1 MLRCCLVI
9 ACLCCLLTLQ
19 YTPLRAQSSA
29 STCPADITTTA
40 PRPTAAGNFDANNC
54 YIVVPGDTL
63 RTIARRFC
71 VPVGRL
77 ATINNFSTIEVKFN
91 ANNTPLTLAIPGLAP
106 CDATA
111 IAQDQVDLLLPR
123 AGDAVG
129 RYLTVVFTSPPEW
142 GANNY
147 AWVVVESEGRELAR
161 VPAYPEMKHPDQILW
176 RANATIADAG
186 DARQAF
192 LEVRSNRGAEARIP
206 IQLGGPGQ
214 SITIDT
220 PAVNAEV
227 PATFFV
233 AGSASGATS
242 LQIMTLAKPAGKS
255 VAEPVTAKVD
265 PATGAWSAVIDTSA
279 TPGADIE
286 IVVTGN
292 GVVLER
298 FPVQLGG
305 AACQVTLA
313 AGAPYYLAPG
323 MTVPNM
329 RGHFSSIA
337 SLAAD
342 AELLI
347 GATRWYRVPLADPQD
362 IVWVRDAD
370 LSGPALDCEGLPTR

>member
-1 MLRCCLVI
+1 MPRCCFVI
-9 ACLCCLLTLQ
+9 ACLLCLMVLEHA
-19 YTPLRAQSSA
+19 PLRAQSST
-29 STCPADITTTA
+29 STCPTDITTTA
-40 PRPTAAGNFDANNC
+40 PRPTAAGNFDATNC
-54 YIVVPGDTL
+54 YVVVPGDTL

-77 ATINNFSTIEVKFN
+77 ATINNFSTIDVKFN

-111 IAQDQVDLLLPR
+111 APQYQVDLLLPR

-147 AWVVVESEGRELAR
+147 AWVVVESDGRELAR

-176 RANATIADAG
+176 RANATLADAG

-192 LEVRSNRGAEARIP
+192 LEVRSNRGAEARISV
-206 IQLGGPGQ
+206 QLGGPGQ
-214 SITIDT
+214 SITVDT
-220 PAVNAEV
+220 PAPHAVV
-227 PATFFV
+227 PAIFFV
-233 AGSASGATS
+233 AGNATGATS
-242 LQIMTLAKPAGKS
+242 LQIMTLAKSDGKS

-286 IVVTGN
+286 VVVTGDD
-292 GVVLER
+292 VVLER

-323 MTVPNM
+323 MTIPNM
-329 RGHFSSIA
+329 RGRFPSIS

-342 AELLI
+342 AAMLI
-347 GATRWYRVPLADPQD
+347 GETRWYRVPLAAPPDT
-362 IVWVRDAD
+362 VWVRDAD